1 MKNMQIE
8 PDLKRIQAEDQLARL
23 PQSVEPPQ
31 IANALLYE
39 LQVHQI
45 ELEMQND
52 ELRRAQITIA
62 ESRDRY
68 VDLYDFAPV
77 GYLTVDQDGVIVEIN
92 LTGAKLLG
100 VQRNKLTRYCFVLF
114 VARDE
119 RDRWYLHFQNVLAS
133 ENKLTCEMLLQ
144 HSDGTN
150 FFAKLDCLCLRKANE
165 TITVRIVLTDITERK
180 EREAAHRAADQQLH
194 NLATH
199 LQNVREEEKTHIAR
213 EIHDEL
219 GSTMNALKIKIHQ
232 LKVELAEGNNKI
244 IINEQVESMS
254 QMIND
259 AAGIT
264 RNIISDLRPSILDD
278 FGLLA
283 AIEWQALQFHKLT
296 GIEYL
301 VNCIGDEGDLDEL
314 HSIAIFR
321 ILQEALTN
329 VTKHSGAT
337 RVEIEYHHS
346 VEEVLMTVSD
356 NGKGILDG
364 QEVKSGGFGM
374 LGMRERVKQLG
385 GAIRFDSP
393 AGGGLCLMVA
403 FSLAATLT
411 I

>member
-1 MKNMQIE
+1 MKYMQIE
-8 PDLKRIQAEDQLARL
+8 SDLKRRKADAQLARL
-23 PQSVEPPQ
+23 PQLDVTPQ
-31 IANALLYE
+31 TAKELLYE
-39 LQVHQI
+39 LQLHQI

-52 ELRRAQITIA
+52 ELRRAQNTIE

-77 GYLTVDQDGVIVEIN
+77 GYLSVDRDGMIAEIN

-100 VQRNKLTRYCFVLF
+100 VTRDKLVSQRFILF
-114 VARDE
+114 VAWKD
-119 RDRWYLHFQNVLAS
+119 RDRWYLYFQSVLAS
-133 ENKLTCEMLLQ
+133 ENKLTCELLLQ
-144 HSDGTN
+144 HSDGTA
-150 FFAKLDCLCLRKANE
+150 FFAKLDCLCLRSEDE
-165 TITVRIVLTDITERK
+165 TVAVRIVLTDITERK

-219 GSTMNALKIKIHQ
+219 GGTMNALQMKIHQ
-232 LKVELAEGNNKI
+232 LKMELAEGNNKI

-329 VTKHSGAT
+329 VTKHSGAN

-346 VEEVLMTVSD
+346 VDEVLMTVSD

-364 QEVKSGGFGM
+364 QEVKSGGFGI

-385 GAIRFDSP
+385 GTIRFDSP

-403 FSLAATLT
+403 FPLAATLK

>member
-1 MKNMQIE
+1 MQIE
-8 PDLKRIQAEDQLARL
+8 PDLKRIKAEAQLAL
-23 PQSVEPPQ
+23 SSQSEVTAQTAKE
-31 IANALLYE
+31 LLYE
-39 LQVHQI
+39 LQLHQI

-68 VDLYDFAPV
+68 MDLYDFAPV
-77 GYLTVDQDGVIVEIN
+77 GYLTVDQDGMIAEIN
-92 LTGAKLLG
+92 LTGTKLLG
-100 VQRNKLTRYCFVLF
+100 VQRDKITRHRFVLF
-114 VARDE
+114 VAMDD
-119 RDRWYLHFQNVLAS
+119 RDRWYLHLQNVLAS
-133 ENKLTCEMLLQ
+133 ENKLTCELLLQ
-144 HSDGTN
+144 HSDGTS
-150 FFAKLDCLCLRKANE
+150 FFAKLDCLCLRAADE
-165 TITVRIVLTDITERK
+165 TISVRIVLTDITERK
-180 EREAAHRAADQQLH
+180 EREAADKAAEQQFH
-194 NLATH
+194 KLATH
-199 LQNVREEEKTHIAR
+199 LQNVREEEKTRIAR

-219 GSTMNALKIKIHQ
+219 GGTMNALQMKIHQ
-232 LKVELAEGNNKI
+232 LKMELAEGNNKI
-244 IINEQVESMS
+244 IINEQVESMW
-254 QMIND
+254 QLIND

-296 GIEYL
+296 GIDYL
-301 VNCIGDEGDLDEL
+301 VNCIGDEGNLDEL

-364 QEVKSGGFGM
+364 QEVKSGGFGI

-385 GAIRFDSP
+385 GTIRFDSP

-403 FSLAATLT
+403 FPLAATLK